1 MAEPYLLCT
10 FSPYK
15 NVIKYCIQD
24 SQRIEV
30 LYKDGFGVSKVQ
42 EGILNMPYAF

>member
-1 MAEPYLLCT
+1 MAQPYLLCT

-15 NVIKYCIQD
+15 NVKKYCIQD

-42 EGILNMPYAF
+42 GGILNMPYAF